1 MKKQFSISVMKTFAR
16 KLSIGVG
23 LASMLMFAAS
33 AHASFLTSDSLS
45 SPTVIDF
52 STQATVV
59 SIPGPIQI
67 GTPVGLDIQATGN
80 PNTGLYT
87 NYNGWGLINNG
98 NWGSPKTYISAN
110 DARDGALIFQFV
122 SGPVSGVGGFMNY
135 ATGGQ
140 GDVFI
145 RAYDSSHILLEEYN
159 VSFLAP
165 ISTPGGFNDGAFRG
179 IQRAS
184 ADISYFEI
192 FGYVPVLDDLTFT
205 GTGQPPAVPE
215 PATML
220 LLGLGLFGIAGVRR
234 RFSN

>member
-1 MKKQFSISVMKTFAR
+1 MKKQFSVSGMKAFAG
-16 KLSIGVG
+16 KLSIAAG
-23 LASMLMFAAS
+23 LASMFMLAAS
-33 AHASFLTSDSLS
+33 AHASFLTSDTLS

-52 STQATVV
+52 STQATVSSV
-59 SIPGPIQI
+59 PGPIQI
-67 GTPVGLDIQATGN
+67 GTPVSLDIQATGN

-87 NYNGWGLINNG
+87 NYNGWGLLNNG
-98 NWGSPKTYISAN
+98 TWGSPKTYISAN

-145 RAYDSSHILLEEYN
+145 RAYDSGFNLLEQYN
-159 VSFLAP
+159 VSTLAP

-192 FGYVPVLDDLTFT
+192 FGHVPVLDDLTFT
-205 GTGQPPAVPE
+205 GTGQTPSVPE

-220 LLGLGLFGIAGVRR
+220 LLGLGLFGIAGMRR
-234 RFSN
+234 KFSN